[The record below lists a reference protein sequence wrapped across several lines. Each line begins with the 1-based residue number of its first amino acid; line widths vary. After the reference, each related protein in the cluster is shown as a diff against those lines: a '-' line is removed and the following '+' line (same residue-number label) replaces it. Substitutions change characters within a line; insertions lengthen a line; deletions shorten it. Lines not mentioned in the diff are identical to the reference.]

1 MSDLLEKIV
10 SLSKRRGFIFQ
21 SSEVYGGLGATYD
34 YGPLGV
40 ELKRNVAQRWWD
52 AMVYRNENVAG
63 LDAAILM
70 HPTVWKASG
79 HVDAFNDPMIDDRVS
94 KIRYRADQLIEGHVD
109 RLRKKGK
116 DADADRV
123 YAALVDALNADDPAK
138 ALYDVILREE
148 IKSPDSGVANWT
160 EVRQF
165 NLMFETRLGALAG
178 ETNTVYLR
186 PETAQGIFVNF
197 HNVREASRLQVP
209 FGIAQIGKAF
219 RNEIVARQFIFRMRE
234 FEQMEMQYF
243 VRPGDQMEAFEAWR
257 AKRMQWHVDNGVR
270 ASRLRWHEHEK
281 LAHYADAAFDIQ
293 YEFPMGWQEI
303 EGIHSRTDFD
313 LKGHQEHSG
322 KKMEYFDAQTNER
335 YIPYVV
341 ETSAG
346 LDRTILMLL
355 SDAYA
360 EEDVE
365 GEQRVVLRFHPAVA
379 PVKVAVLPLVKKDG
393 MPEVAHAIEEDLRSL
408 GLTFYDEKG
417 AIGRRYRRMDEVGT
431 PYCVTVD
438 GDTLADGTVTVRE
451 RDSMEQVRLDKAQ
464 VATWLF
470 DRIRAWKPAG

>member
-1 MSDLLEKIV
+1 
-10 SLSKRRGFIFQ
+10 
-21 SSEVYGGLGATYD
+21 
-34 YGPLGV
+34 
-40 ELKRNVAQRWWD
+40 
-52 AMVYRNENVAG
+52 
-63 LDAAILM
+63 
-70 HPTVWKASG
+70 
-79 HVDAFNDPMIDDRVS
+79 
-94 KIRYRADQLIEGHVD
+94 
-109 RLRKKGK
+109 
-116 DADADRV
+116 
-123 YAALVDALNADDPAK
+123 
-138 ALYDVILREE
+138 
-148 IKSPDSGVANWT
+148 
-160 EVRQF
+160 
-165 NLMFETRLGALAG
+165 
-178 ETNTVYLR
+178 
-186 PETAQGIFVNF
+186 
-197 HNVREASRLQVP
+197 
-209 FGIAQIGKAF
+209 
-219 RNEIVARQFIFRMRE
+219 
-234 FEQMEMQYF
+234 
-243 VRPGDQMEAFEAWR
+243 MEAFEAWR

-360 EEDVE
+360 EEEVE

>member
-1 MSDLLEKIV
+1 M
-10 SLSKRRGFIFQ
+10 
-21 SSEVYGGLGATYD
+21 
-34 YGPLGV
+34 
-40 ELKRNVAQRWWD
+40 
-52 AMVYRNENVAG
+52 
-63 LDAAILM
+63 
-70 HPTVWKASG
+70 
-79 HVDAFNDPMIDDRVS
+79 
-94 KIRYRADQLIEGHVD
+94 AD
-109 RLRKKGK
+109 
-116 DADADRV
+116 
-123 YAALVDALNADDPAK
+123 
-138 ALYDVILREE
+138 
-148 IKSPDSGVANWT
+148 WT

-178 ETNTVYLR
+178 ETNTIYLR

-360 EEDVE
+360 EEEVE

-431 PYCVTVD
+431 PFCVTVD

-464 VATWLF
+464 VATYLF
-470 DRIRAWKPAG
+470 DRIRAWKSAG